1 MIMDAAR
8 TAWGAA
14 WFDCRWQACEGP
26 LARYCKAMMVV
37 DVAASPQLDL
47 TIVPHDAFVVSVQ
60 FAAGADPMARG
71 VRPEMLPQGC
81 GWRNVS
87 QTYRPGGDCR
97 TLFALL
103 TPEGAIHLSGGQPMP
118 QGVVPRQPLAHW
130 LPAATLVALVDALAL
145 QPDAQS
151 QLQLFGK
158 WLEDRVVPPAPLPW
172 QARRAARVLDTMLN
186 TPLCNIEDVARAE
199 GLSRR
204 QLERDFR
211 RWLGTSPKHASLLG
225 RVQAAARLGW
235 HGHGLADVAH
245 RLGFVDQSHMSHVVR
260 RICGITPATLARAAR
275 TELGMAMRAATG
287 GNLVYL

>member
-1 MIMDAAR
+1 MEAVQAASG
-8 TAWGAA
+8 GAL
-14 WFDCRWQACEGP
+14 FDCRWHACEGP
-26 LARYCKAMMVV
+26 LARYCKALMVV

-71 VRPEMLPQGC
+71 VQPEMLPQGC
-81 GWRNVS
+81 AWREVP
-87 QTYRPGGDCR
+87 QTYRPGGNCR

-130 LPAATLVALVDALAL
+130 LPRSTLVALVDALAL
-145 QPDAQS
+145 QPGARS

-158 WLEDRVVPPAPLPW
+158 WLEDRMVPPAPLPW
-172 QARRAARVLDTMLN
+172 QARRAARVLETMLHA
-186 TPLCNIEDVARAE
+186 PACNIEDVARTE
-199 GLSRR
+199 SLSRR

-235 HGHGLADVAH
+235 QGHALADVAH

-260 RICGITPATLARAAR
+260 KICNVTPATLARAAR
-275 TELGMAMRAATG
+275 TELGVAMRHATG
-287 GNLVYL
+287 GALVYL